1 MPNTPCIVREGA
13 TVFARGSKA
22 TAEDAEVA
30 RELFSSVGECHEVT
44 EAMIDAVTGV
54 SGSGPAYMYLIIGE
68 DNVLSCLII
77 RYSSLR
83 TRTTLRQSAFSAN

>member
-22 TAEDAEVA
+22 TSEDAEVA

-68 DNVLSCLII
+68 KKLTDFFRFCLEAM
-77 RYSSLR
+77 YFQEL
-83 TRTTLRQSAFSAN
+83 L